1 MVLTCN
7 RGYWSLV
14 AGAIAEDPALPWLH
28 LVSFAVLTY
37 GLMSLILLILAF
49 GPLARLVL
57 AVLLPVAAA
66 AGYFTSHYG
75 TLIDNTMLVNVI
87 ETNAT
92 EAVELVSFP
101 LLVTIIIVGIIPAI
115 AVYRCRL
122 PVRSLPVALS
132 QRIMSL
138 FIAAL
143 LISVPLLTDQRE
155 IFSLARNHRELRHMI
170 APLDAI
176 AATVDYL
183 DDRLDSPREHEAIAL
198 DARHTGADEES
209 LPTVHVLVIGETAR
223 AANFS
228 LNGYSRT
235 TNPEL
240 ASHALYSFLEASSC
254 GTATAQSVPCMF
266 SIQTMQQFDSDQ
278 SRYQDNLLDI
288 AARSGYDVRW
298 IDNGNSCKEVCA
310 RVKASDLSGSTVA
323 PLCSDGHCYDEI
335 LVEELRRILRTADH
349 DTVIVLHQLGSHGP
363 AYYRRY
369 PDTFRRFTPDCRYD
383 DLGQCTSEE
392 IVNSYDNT
400 ILYTDHVVA
409 QAIDALD
416 EVSDRLTTS
425 LVYVS
430 DHGESL
436 GEHNLYL
443 HGMPRA
449 LAPEEQTHIPLLTW
463 FSRNALISE
472 HLQRGCKNAIESPSH
487 DNLFHTELGLL
498 GIDTTVYRPEL
509 DLLSGCR
516 TPSTAGRTAPVDI
529 SDS

>member
-7 RGYWSLV
+7 AGYWSLIV
-14 AGAIAEDPALPWLH
+14 GAIAEDPDLAWLH
-28 LVSFAVLTY
+28 LANFALLTY
-37 GLMSLILLILAF
+37 GLMSLILLILAV

-75 TLIDNTMLVNVI
+75 TLIDNTMLTNVI

-101 LLVTIIIVGIIPAI
+101 LLATIIIVGIIPAI
-115 AVYRCRL
+115 AVCRYRL
-122 PVRSLPVALS
+122 PARSLPEALA
-132 QRIMSL
+132 QRVVGL

-143 LISVPLLTDQRE
+143 LIGVPLLNDQRE

-176 AATVDYL
+176 AATVDYV
-183 DDRLDSPREHEAIAL
+183 DDRLDSPHEHAAIAL
-198 DARHTGADEES
+198 DARHAEADEGS
-209 LPTVHVLVIGETAR
+209 LPIVHVIVIGETAR

-228 LNGYSRT
+228 LNGYSRA

-240 ASHALYSFLEASSC
+240 ATHALYSFLEVSSC

-266 SIQTMQQFDSDQ
+266 SIQTMKEFDSDQ
-278 SRYQDNLLDI
+278 SRFQDNLLDI
-288 AARSGYDVRW
+288 AARAGYDVRW
-298 IDNGNSCKEVCA
+298 IDNGNSCKGVCA
-310 RVKASDLSGSTVA
+310 RVAARDLSDSAVA
-323 PLCSDGHCYDEI
+323 PLCAEGHCYDEI
-335 LVEELRRILRTADH
+335 LVEELRRILQTADH
-349 DTVIVLHQLGSHGP
+349 DTLIVLHQLGSHGP

-369 PDTFRRFTPDCRYD
+369 PETFRHFTPDCRSD

-409 QAIDALD
+409 QAIDALE
-416 EVSDRLTTS
+416 EVSDRLSTS
-425 LVYVS
+425 LVFVS

-449 LAPEEQTHIPLLTW
+449 LAPDEQIRIPLLSW
-463 FSRNALISE
+463 FSRSALTSE
-472 HLQRGCKNAIESPSH
+472 RLLDTCNGNIDAPSH
-487 DNLFHTELGLL
+487 DNLFHTELRLL
-498 GIDTTVYRPEL
+498 GIDTAVYRPDL
-509 DLLSGCR
+509 DLFAGCR
-516 TPSTAGRTAPVDI
+516 MPERSAQNGIST
-529 SDS
+529 S

>member
-7 RGYWSLV
+7 AGYWSLV
-14 AGAIAEDPALPWLH
+14 GSAMTDGQALSWLH
-28 LVSFAVLTY
+28 FVSIGSLTY
-37 GLMSLILLILAF
+37 GLVSLALLILAI
-49 GPLARLVL
+49 GPLTRPVLVL
-57 AVLLPVAAA
+57 LLPVAAA

-75 TLIDNTMLVNVI
+75 TLVDNTMLANVL

-92 EAVELVSFP
+92 EAAELISFQLLVSI
-101 LLVTIIIVGIIPAI
+101 LVGGIVPVI
-115 AVYRCRL
+115 AVVGYRL
-122 PVRSLPVALS
+122 PARSLPAGVA
-132 QRIMSL
+132 QRVI
-138 FIAAL
+138 AL
-143 LISVPLLTDQRE
+143 LIATALIGVPLLADQRE
-155 IFSLARNHRELRHMI
+155 MFSLARNHREMRHMI

-183 DDRLDSPREHEAIAL
+183 EDRLDSPHAHESIAL
-198 DARHTGADEES
+198 DAHHVEAGDEKK
-209 LPTVHVLVIGETAR
+209 PIVHVIVIGETAR

-228 LNGYSRT
+228 LNGYSRR

-240 ASHALYSFLEASSC
+240 ASHALYSFWEASAC

-266 SIQTMQQFDSDQ
+266 SIQTMKEFDSDR
-278 SRYQDNLLDI
+278 SRNQDNLLDI

-310 RVKASDLSGSTVA
+310 RVQARDLSGSTIDA
-323 PLCSDGHCYDEI
+323 LCAEGRCFDEI
-335 LVEELRRILRTADH
+335 LVDELRRILHTADH
-349 DTVIVLHQLGSHGP
+349 DTLIVLHQLGSHGP

-369 PDTFRRFTPDCRYD
+369 PETFRQFMPDCRSD

-416 EVSDRLTTS
+416 EASDRLTTS

-449 LAPEEQTHIPLLTW
+449 FAPDEQTRIPLLTW
-463 FSRNALISE
+463 FSRSARISE
-472 HLQRGCKNAIESPSH
+472 HLQAGCDNNIDSASH

-498 GIDTTVYRPEL
+498 GIDTAVYRPDL
-509 DLLSGCR
+509 DLFTGCR
-516 TPSTAGRTAPVDI
+516 LPSRIHT
-529 SDS
+529 SS